1 MDAVATRTDPVP
13 APLEAARQ
21 QQHPNCFVCAPENPF
36 GLKLAFS
43 RTDKNRVEATFPCG
57 WFYQGFPGKVHG
69 GIVSALLDGA
79 MVHALMAEGIEAVT
93 ADLQVRFIL
102 PVELGLEARVIGENR
117 LRKGTIHHLTA
128 SVEQGGQARA
138 TARARFFETR
148 KASEPRTRTHHGYQL

>member
-1 MDAVATRTDPVP
+1 MDAVATGTDPVL
-13 APLEAARQ
+13 APLDLVRH
-21 QQHPNCFVCAPENPF
+21 QQHPQCFVCAPENPF

-43 RTDKNRVEATFPCG
+43 RTGKNEVEATFPCG
-57 WFYQGFPGKVHG
+57 WFYQGFPGKLHG

-102 PVELGLEARVIGENR
+102 PVELGLEARVIGEYR
-117 LRKGTIHHLTA
+117 LRKGPIHHLIA
-128 SVEQGGQARA
+128 SLVQGGQVRA

-148 KASEPRTRTHHGYQL
+148 ARSETRT